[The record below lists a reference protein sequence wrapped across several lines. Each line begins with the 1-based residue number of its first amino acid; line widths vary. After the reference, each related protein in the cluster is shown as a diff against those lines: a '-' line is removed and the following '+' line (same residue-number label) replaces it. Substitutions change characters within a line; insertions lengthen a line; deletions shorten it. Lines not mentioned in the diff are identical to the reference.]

1 MANKIQKDIYDGLL
15 AHPNYEFKHLDRVTY
30 DYQDSGDTK
39 TQFCELVFIPDVS
52 AFMLVN
58 FTDETFQK
66 VKEGKDSSN
75 FLYEVGIDLLELH
88 VDNPY

>member
-1 MANKIQKDIYDGLL
+1 MASKTKENLYEGLK

-30 DYQDSGDTK
+30 EYRDSEEAIK
-39 TQFCELVFIPDVS
+39 TQFCELVFIPDVH

-66 VKEGKDSSN
+66 VKEGIESSN
-75 FLYEVGIDLLELH
+75 FLYEVGIETIELFE
-88 VDNPY
+88 D